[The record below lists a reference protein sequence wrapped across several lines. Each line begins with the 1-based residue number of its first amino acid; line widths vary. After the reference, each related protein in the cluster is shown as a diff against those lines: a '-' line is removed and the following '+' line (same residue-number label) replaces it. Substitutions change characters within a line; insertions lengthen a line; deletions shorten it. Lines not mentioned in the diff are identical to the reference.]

1 MVPRLREKREL
12 RYLAATAQLPLACR
26 FDSFCTVTGSDSL
39 NSLVL
44 NTMKTPSSPAPA
56 SPVSVIFSPLALS
69 KNGVEVTFL
78 STLPTPVS
86 VSLLPAPFPPRYAQ
100 KFPAETTGS
109 SGLPRQGA
117 VAVTAGRAHKS
128 HPSLRDL
135 PEKPGLAGTATVALA
150 TGLDAGAPGW
160 AWVRKRR

>member
-1 MVPRLREKREL
+1 MKDLLWTPPITGEAPKRKVPHLGNGSRP
-12 RYLAATAQLPLACR
+12 YLAATAQLPAAFR
-26 FDSFCTVTGSDSL
+26 FDSASSASTGAAVL

-44 NTMKTPSSPAPA
+44 KMIRTPSSPAPA

-78 STLPTPVS
+78 STLPTPLPAF
-86 VSLLPAPFPPRYAQ
+86 LLPAPAPPRYAQ

-117 VAVTAGRAHKS
+117 VAVSAS
-128 HPSLRDL
+128 VSLR
-135 PEKPGLAGTATVALA
+135 
-150 TGLDAGAPGW
+150 
-160 AWVRKRR
+160 